1 MYKSYKDLARTKE
14 ELRQTN
20 TKPSK
25 VVPIQSVQHK
35 NELITSI
42 RNLCIDVYADW
53 CEPCKMA
60 APLFEEL
67 AEKYCGGCVF
77 AKENSDNG
85 FSPDVKGVP
94 TFLFFS
100 NGTLVHTVTGADM
113 VEIEETIRKMLQL

>member
-25 VVPIQSVQHK
+25 VFQIQSAQHK
-35 NELITSI
+35 NELIMST

-67 AEKYCGGCVF
+67 AEKYYGGCVF